1 MITFLEFVG
10 AKCSAKQRKMA
21 PKHMPFRTDGEL
33 KNGEGLD
40 KSIADSRKHDASL
53 HPKVEKLR
61 IGATTIEILT
71 PVDVQQICQR
81 YSITD
86 LDKEHPKKLSNMPFS
101 IQFDPYKQCYILK
114 KDE

>member
-1 MITFLEFVG
+1 MITFLEYAG
-10 AKCSAKQRKMA
+10 AKLATAQRKMA
-21 PKHMPFRTDGEL
+21 PIHMPFSTDGEL
-33 KNGEGLD
+33 RNGEGLD

-61 IGATTIEILT
+61 MGASSIEILT
-71 PVDVQQICQR
+71 LVDVQQICQR

-86 LDKEHPKKLSNMPFS
+86 LDKEHPKKLSNMPIS